1 VHLPG
6 AKIESR
12 LEASMDL
19 GLFLQSIVNS
29 LILSSM
35 YIVVAL
41 GFALLLS
48 IMGILN
54 FAHGAIYMVGGYLCY
69 QFTIEMGI
77 NQWLALLMT
86 ALIMGLFGLFL
97 EKFFFRP
104 FQGGD
109 ETRTIF
115 VTLALIVILE
125 GLTNVAMGGY
135 KKSIPALVPDILQ
148 YGYISVSWQ
157 KVITFGIGVIAL
169 ISLLLF
175 IRKTKTGKQMLAISQ
190 DMVGAALQG
199 IKIHRVSAFA
209 VSISCALAAVAGS
222 LLGSILSLSPYMG
235 DTMLVKAIE
244 IVVLGGIGSIGG
256 VLVAGFILGSID
268 AALPVFISGHATD
281 AIALGLIII
290 ILLFRPRGLF
300 GHEA

>member
-1 VHLPG
+1 
-6 AKIESR
+6 
-12 LEASMDL
+12 MDL
-19 GLFLQSIVNS
+19 GLLLQSIVNS
-29 LILSSM
+29 LTLSAM

-69 QFTIEMGI
+69 QLAVVFGV
-77 NQWLALLMT
+77 NGWLSLLIV
-86 ALIMGLFGLFL
+86 ALIVGLFGLFL

-104 FQGGD
+104 FQGEEGG
-109 ETRTIF
+109 TRTIF

-125 GLTNVAMGGY
+125 GLANVTMGGY
-135 KKSIPALVPDILQ
+135 KRSIPALVPDIIQ
-148 YGYISVSWQ
+148 YGYISVSWE
-157 KVITFGIGVIAL
+157 KVITFAIGSVLVVAL
-169 ISLLLF
+169 IFF
-175 IRKTKTGKQMLAISQ
+175 IRKAKTGQQMLAIAQ
-190 DMVGAALQG
+190 DSIGAALQG

-209 VSISCALAAVAGS
+209 SFVSCALAAVAGS

-244 IVVLGGIGSIGG
+244 IVVLGGIGSMGG
-256 VLVAGFILGSID
+256 VLVAGFILGTID
-268 AALPVFISGHATD
+268 AVLPVFISGHATE
-281 AIALGLIII
+281 AIALALIIL

>member
-1 VHLPG
+1 
-6 AKIESR
+6 
-12 LEASMDL
+12 
-19 GLFLQSIVNS
+19 
-29 LILSSM
+29 M

-54 FAHGAIYMVGGYLCY
+54 FAHGAIYMVGGFVCY
-69 QFTIEMGI
+69 QLTIEWGV
-77 NQWLALLMT
+77 NQWLSLLIS

-97 EKFFFRP
+97 ERFFFRP

-109 ETRTIF
+109 GTRTIF

-125 GLTNVAMGGY
+125 GLANVTMGGY
-135 KKSIPALVPDILQ
+135 KRSIPALVPDILQ

-157 KVITFGIGVIAL
+157 KVITFAIGSVLLAVL
-169 ISLLLF
+169 ILF
-175 IRKTKTGKQMLAISQ
+175 IRKAKTGQQMLAISQ
-190 DMVGAALQG
+190 DTVGAALQG

-209 VSISCALAAVAGS
+209 VSVGCALAAVAGS

-235 DTMLVKAIE
+235 DTMLVKSIE

-268 AALPVFISGHATD
+268 AALPIFISGHATD
-281 AIALGLIII
+281 AIALGLIIL

>member
-1 VHLPG
+1 
-6 AKIESR
+6 
-12 LEASMDL
+12 MDVV
-19 GLFLQSIVNS
+19 GLLAQSIVNS
-29 LILSSM
+29 LTLSSM

-54 FAHGAIYMVGGYLCY
+54 FAHGAIYMVGGFVCY
-69 QFTIEMGI
+69 QLTIEWGV
-77 NQWLALLMT
+77 NQWLSLLIS

-97 EKFFFRP
+97 ERFFFRP

-109 ETRTIF
+109 GTRTIF

-125 GLTNVAMGGY
+125 GLANVTMGGY
-135 KKSIPALVPDILQ
+135 KRSIPALVPDILQ

-157 KVITFGIGVIAL
+157 KVITFAIGSVLLAVL
-169 ISLLLF
+169 ILF
-175 IRKTKTGKQMLAISQ
+175 IRKAKTGQQMLAISQ
-190 DMVGAALQG
+190 DTVGAALQG

-209 VSISCALAAVAGS
+209 VSVGCALAAVAGS

-256 VLVAGFILGSID
+256 VLIAGFMLGSID
-268 AALPVFISGHATD
+268 AALPIFISGHATD
-281 AIALGLIII
+281 AIALGLIIL